1 MPFISIE
8 DLVVVLREILR
19 RRWKEEHEHYRGE
32 GVEWIVMLPITLSS
46 FYTLVSRSTYIYNV
60 HQHPPQDRANT
71 SYRSILLQ
79 NAENIFSGNPL
90 VKTSA
95 T

>member
-32 GVEWIVMLPITLSS
+32 GVE
-46 FYTLVSRSTYIYNV
+46 
-60 HQHPPQDRANT
+60 
-71 SYRSILLQ
+71 
-79 NAENIFSGNPL
+79 
-90 VKTSA
+90 
-95 T
+95 